1 MRWVD
6 PKGAQ
11 DNNML
16 AYQSVHT
23 SRALTHCSS
32 RGGVVVLSRILFLAP
47 DLCTTTTSLPRD
59 ILIIL
64 NFNDSSWLAS
74 TFVTKYITS
83 DSENFLV
90 VSPRPRRA
98 HVHHEAPSNDTSR
111 QCQEKQG
118 MRTGS
123 WSEQMARTCTERWL
137 NSIPLGSLANHL
149 LFKLSTNLKS
159 HATRRNQWLLELD
172 RRGWGIELKK

>member
-74 TFVTKYITS
+74 TFGSYLTKCIYILYKRT
-83 DSENFLV
+83 V
-90 VSPRPRRA
+90 VFCTRA
-98 HVHHEAPSNDTSR
+98 RPSNDTSR
-111 QCQEKQG
+111 LLSPMPRK
-118 MRTGS
+118 
-123 WSEQMARTCTERWL
+123 ARDENR
-137 NSIPLGSLANHL
+137 
-149 LFKLSTNLKS
+149 KLKRADGPNLHGKM
-159 HATRRNQWLLELD
+159 
-172 RRGWGIELKK
+172 IEFDPSR